1 MWIAQKAL
9 FEESFMSVAETVQD
23 ELQYLKG

>member
-9 FEESFMSVAETVQD
+9 FEESFMSVVETVQD